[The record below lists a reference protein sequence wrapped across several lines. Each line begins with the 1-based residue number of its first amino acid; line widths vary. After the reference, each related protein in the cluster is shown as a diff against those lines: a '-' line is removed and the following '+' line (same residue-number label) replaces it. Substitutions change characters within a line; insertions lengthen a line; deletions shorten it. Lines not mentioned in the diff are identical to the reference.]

1 MRPAIAYTRVSTKA
15 QGASGLGEQA
25 QRDAIATFCSAN
37 GYEIA
42 GTYGEAETGKGCAD
56 VLEKRPALRDALAHA
71 RKISAPVIVSK
82 LCRLS
87 RDVHFISGLM
97 VHHVPFIVTM
107 LGPDADSFTL
117 HIYAALAQ
125 KERELISAR
134 TREAL
139 AAKRA
144 RGEALGA
151 ANIREIGAI
160 GNATRK
166 AEADKH
172 AANVVPVI
180 RAIQDSG
187 VKTLQG
193 LANALTARG
202 VRTPAGGTWTATAV
216 RRVLA
221 RA

>member
-1 MRPAIAYTRVSTKA
+1 MSHPAIAYTRVSTKA

-25 QRDAIATFCSAN
+25 QRDAIAAFCTAN

-42 GTYGEAETGKGCAD
+42 GTYGEAETGKGAD
-56 VLEKRPALRDALAHA
+56 ALDRRPALRDALAHA
-71 RKISAPVIVSK
+71 RKIGAPVIVSK

-97 VHHVPFIVTM
+97 AHRVPFIVTM
-107 LGPDADSFTL
+107 LGADADSFML
-117 HIYAALAQ
+117 HVYAALAQ
-125 KERELISAR
+125 KERELIAQR

-144 RGEALGA
+144 RGEALGG

-166 AEADKH
+166 ADADRH

-180 RAIQDSG
+180 RAIQDAG

-193 LANALTARG
+193 IADGLTARG
-202 VRTPAGGTWTATAV
+202 VKTPAGGSWTATAV
-216 RRVLA
+216 RRALA
-221 RA
+221 RG